1 MPTQVEDTLIGDG
14 RVLYSDKSYRV
25 QYGREGV
32 EPSFVTWENGRVRHW
47 KTHEGALQWRN
58 TSFLYWAKLHE
69 AKNHEE
75 WYTAFTEYLYSN
87 CPDLGPL
94 RDRAFRV
101 WKVLCKDKKNVRLEL
116 RQFKIP
122 LALRVEVL
130 IRVDSNKKK
139 IATYLLRVATN
150 ASRELTKTFDLP
162 VQFPIKLDISVES
175 WTFKTATKE

>member
-1 MPTQVEDTLIGDG
+1 
-14 RVLYSDKSYRV
+14 
-25 QYGREGV
+25 
-32 EPSFVTWENGRVRHW
+32 
-47 KTHEGALQWRN
+47 
-58 TSFLYWAKLHE
+58 
-69 AKNHEE
+69 
-75 WYTAFTEYLYSN
+75 
-87 CPDLGPL
+87 
-94 RDRAFRV
+94 
-101 WKVLCKDKKNVRLEL
+101 VLCKDKKNVRLEL